1 MNTFIVTCPSCSAKN
16 RIPADRQHLRPKCG
30 KCSIPL
36 DLRENAR
43 PIELTDH
50 DFQDFLGRA
59 TQPVM
64 VDFYSPTC
72 GPCKALAPLIL
83 HLSREYLGRVHIA
96 TLDTSRNPA
105 AASRYQIRGVP
116 TLLFFQQGQVIDQV
130 VGAPP
135 EQQLRQKLEQLAGNR
150 R

>member
-1 MNTFIVTCPSCSAKN
+1 MNTFVVTCPSCAGKN
-16 RIPADRQHLRPKCG
+16 RIPADRQHLQPKCG
-30 KCSIPL
+30 KCGTPL
-36 DLRENAR
+36 NLRKDAR

-50 DFQDFLGRA
+50 DFHDFLGRA
-59 TQPVM
+59 TLPVM

-72 GPCKALAPLIL
+72 GPCKALAPLIQL
-83 HLSREYLGRVHIA
+83 LGREYLGRVHIA
-96 TLDTSRNPA
+96 ILDTSRNQA
-105 AASRYQIRGVP
+105 AAGRYQIRGVP
-116 TLLFFQQGQVIDQV
+116 TLLFFQDGQVIDQV